1 MCIALC
7 GKGLA
12 GCWYFDNIFMH
23 MFAYVCTF
31 VYIYP
36 RECKRTRGFMKSH
49 DMAYVACFLIGF
61 VMLAL
66 GIGGFISLGM
76 IVKDWMGTSCRRA
89 LRNGGVRRDVHLK
102 GSLSD
107 VRHARRRGDCLALQ
121 SGICARG
128 AFPCA
133 RRLVVRVLQRGR
145 AGHRMDRL
153 RVAQGKAERHESI
166 VDVVKEDNAGHLS
179 RTGSVQLWKS
189 VPRQTASKSPKTRCR
204 KKTVQTE

>member
-1 MCIALC
+1 
-7 GKGLA
+7 
-12 GCWYFDNIFMH
+12 
-23 MFAYVCTF
+23 
-31 VYIYP
+31 
-36 RECKRTRGFMKSH
+36 MKSH

-76 IVKDWMGTSCRRA
+76 IVKDWNPAR
-89 LRNGGVRRDVHLK
+89 GVVERIESERVYKYRKMRWEHRV
-102 GSLSD
+102 D
-107 VRHARRRGDCLALQ
+107 VRYETVEFGEMYTSKEVYLK
-121 SGICARG
+121 
-128 AFPCA
+128 
-133 RRLVVRVLQRGR
+133 
-145 AGHRMDRL
+145 
-153 RVAQGKAERHESI
+153 GKAERHESI

>member
-1 MCIALC
+1 
-7 GKGLA
+7 
-12 GCWYFDNIFMH
+12 
-23 MFAYVCTF
+23 
-31 VYIYP
+31 
-36 RECKRTRGFMKSH
+36 MKSH

-76 IVKDWMGTSCRRA
+76 IVKDWNPAR
-89 LRNGGVRRDVHLK
+89 GVVERIESERVYKYRKMRWEHRRDVHLK